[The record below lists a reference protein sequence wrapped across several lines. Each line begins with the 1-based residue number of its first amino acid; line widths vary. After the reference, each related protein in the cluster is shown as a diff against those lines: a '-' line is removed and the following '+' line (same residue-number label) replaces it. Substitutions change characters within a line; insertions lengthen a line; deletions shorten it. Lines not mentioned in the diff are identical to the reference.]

1 MENNMGAFDGYFRT
15 LFFCIAVMFWVM
27 TGQWVWMIPTGILFA
42 TAILSWC
49 PIYAITGINTNKS
62 A

>member
-15 LFFCIAVMFWVM
+15 LLFVLAVMFWVM

-49 PIYAITGINTNKS
+49 PIYAITGINTNKT